1 MLIMIRIRQVKVEV
15 SKDSFDTLKKK
26 VINILKVNSSD
37 IKNISIAK
45 KSIDAR
51 DKNNVLYNYEVN
63 VDVKLEDKVLRKVR
77 SKDVVKFEEVHY
89 KEPIPGVLELNNR
102 PVVVG
107 AGPCGLFCA
116 LILAQNGYKPIII
129 ERGEKVEDRI
139 NSVNTFWEKGVLNPN
154 SNVCFGEGGA
164 GTFSDGKLNTLVND
178 KEGRIKKVY
187 DTFIECGANEDISYD
202 SKPHIG
208 TDVLRE
214 VIVNLR
220 NKIIGLGG
228 EFLFNSTVTDI
239 NVVDDKINSIVI
251 NNGRHLDCNVLV
263 LAIGHSARD
272 TFKMLFSHHLK
283 MESKPFAVGVRIEHK
298 QSMINES
305 QYGKFSDGLPPA
317 SYKLT
322 SKASNG
328 RGVYTFCMCPGGF
341 VVNSSCEEGHLI
353 VNGMSNYKRDEENS
367 NSAVVVTVSKSD
379 FGPYPL
385 DGIEFQ
391 RRLENLAF
399 RAGNGEIPVQL
410 FKDYKNNT
418 MGTKFSKVNPL
429 FKGAYSFANLNEIFP
444 YYINDALKEGI
455 TDMGKKIKGFDSDDA
470 ILAGVES
477 RTSSAV
483 RIERG
488 EDFVSSIY
496 GVYPAGEGAGYSG
509 GITTSAVDGIKVAEK
524 IIEKYSN
531 KIINML

>member
-1 MLIMIRIRQVKVEV
+1 MIRIRQVKIEV
-15 SKDSFDTLKKK
+15 TKDSFDVLKKK
-26 VINILKVNSSD
+26 VLNILKVNTSD
-37 IKNISIAK
+37 IKNISIFK

-51 DKNNVLYNYEVN
+51 DKNNILFNYEIN
-63 VDVKLEDKVLRKVR
+63 VDVKNENKVLKRVK
-77 SKDVVKFEEVHY
+77 SKDVLKCEEVYY
-89 KEPIPGVLELNNR
+89 KEPVSGDLNLKNR

-139 NSVNTFWEKGVLNPN
+139 NTVNMFWEKGVLNPN
-154 SNVCFGEGGA
+154 SNVSFGEGGA
-164 GTFSDGKLNTLVND
+164 GTFSDGKLNTLVSD

-214 VIVNLR
+214 VIINLR
-220 NKIIGLGG
+220 NKIIALGG
-228 EFLFNSTVTDI
+228 EFLFNSTMTDI
-239 NVVDDKINSIVI
+239 NIVDDKINSIVI
-251 NNGRHLDCNVLV
+251 NDERHLDCDVLV
-263 LAIGHSARD
+263 LAVGHSARD

-283 MESKPFAVGVRIEHK
+283 MDSKPFAVGVRIQHR
-298 QSMINES
+298 QSMIDES
-305 QYGKFSDGLPPA
+305 QYGKFTNVLKAA

-353 VNGMSNYKRDEENS
+353 VNGMSNYKRDEENA
-367 NSAVVVTVSKSD
+367 NSAIVVTVSKSD

-391 RRLENLAF
+391 RRLESLAF
-399 RAGNGEIPVQL
+399 RIGNGKIPVQL

-418 MGTKFSKVNPL
+418 VGTKFYGVNPL
-429 FKGAYSFANLNEIFP
+429 FKGSYSFANLNEIFP

-455 TDMGKKIKGFDSDDA
+455 TDMGKKIKGFDGDDA
-470 ILAGVES
+470 ILSGVES

-483 RIERG
+483 KIDRG

-496 GVYPAGEGAGYSG
+496 GLYPAGEGAGYSG

-531 KIINML
+531 KIISVL